1 MRPNTP
7 DILTLNKKDRTIKR
21 GESNADD
28 YEIEESL
35 LGDSTV
41 LSYSASISDK
51 YANKTFFTELSHTG
65 MIKISLKENIEK
77 EIECYTFIKSIVE
90 NGKETGLSPES
101 SKGI

>member
-1 MRPNTP
+1 MHLQVEHIT
-7 DILTLNKKDRTIKR
+7 
-21 GESNADD
+21 
-28 YEIEESL
+28 EEEYISA
-35 LGDSTV
+35 GDNTV
-41 LSYSASISDK
+41 LAYSASISDK